1 MKLQHVL
8 VTTGILMATL
18 FLTACASSGGGPQ
31 AVSADP
37 IPGTWIDV
45 DVSGDT
51 VTVPLVM
58 IEEHENIHF
67 TLEADGG
74 SFTFMVYLLEGEVQ
88 VRANAC
94 PPCRSRGFTLHG
106 YILDCDA
113 CDTTFDARDGRGIG
127 GPCKDYPKARAPHR
141 LVDGVI
147 SMSLSDLIEVYEETL
162 VAG

>member
-1 MKLQHVL
+1 M
-8 VTTGILMATL
+8 TTLL
-18 FLTACASSGGGPQ
+18 LTACASSGGRPP

-37 IPGTWIDV
+37 IPGTWIDA

-51 VTVPLVM
+51 VTLPLAV
-58 IEEHENIHF
+58 IEEHKNVHF
-67 TLEADGG
+67 TVEADGD
-74 SFTFMVYLLEGEVQ
+74 SFVFMAYLLEGKIQ

-113 CDTTFDARDGRGIG
+113 CDTTFDARDGSGIG
-127 GPCKDYPKARAPHR
+127 GPCKDYPKARATHH
-141 LVDGVI
+141 LVDGAI
-147 SMSLSDLIEVYEETL
+147 SMSLSELIDVYEETL